1 MQGSFLVGMKM
12 IFKHNG
18 IQSAILYCK
27 ISFNLFI
34 NNILFKILIM
44 LIMIFNIFLFY
55 NFQIV
60 QWAFLWMD
68 QCIQWETYLK
78 MKWDDDECVEK
89 KRKMKIF
96 DFVIIHNCKGVYLFL
111 TLNSYS
117 ILIFILFVWY
127 VDATT
132 SL

>member
-60 QWAFLWMD
+60 QWTFIWMD
-68 QCIQWETYLK
+68 QGIQ
-78 MKWDDDECVEK
+78 
-89 KRKMKIF
+89 
-96 DFVIIHNCKGVYLFL
+96 
-111 TLNSYS
+111 
-117 ILIFILFVWY
+117 
-127 VDATT
+127 
-132 SL
+132 